1 MTAIQITHHCALFG
15 CHIRY
20 IVPGTTGTRARTAV
34 SCERKGKTPM
44 SLYDLKSGLYPSV
57 AAASRLMDLMSA
69 YPPAYAPAYGYL
81 SRRPV
86 AMNLPMKRCVFSAE
100 KILDGA
106 KQALPWLRLA
116 FDIWHDV
123 FGKHP

>member
-1 MTAIQITHHCALFG
+1 MG
-15 CHIRY
+15 
-20 IVPGTTGTRARTAV
+20 
-34 SCERKGKTPM
+34 
-44 SLYDLKSGLYPSV
+44 LYDLKSALYPSV
-57 AAASRLMDLMSA
+57 VAASRLMDFRSA
-69 YPPAYAPAYGYL
+69 YPAAYPPDYGYL
-81 SRRPV
+81 SRHPV
-86 AMNLPMKRCVFSAE
+86 AMNLPMKRRVFSAE